1 MVSVESDIQTK
12 FSKFQRKGR
21 AVTLAPTAP
30 RVSPATN
37 RQTAE
42 FIELAEK
49 VRATGLMERDVAWYI
64 WRMIRLGLGFAA
76 VGVMFVLLG
85 QSWWQL
91 LTAVAFSVM
100 CGMAGFLAHDAAH
113 RQIFS
118 SSKANEWTGRVVG
131 NLFVGLSYGWWMNKH
146 GKHHANP
153 NKIGSDLDISAGVV
167 VFDPESAAQ
176 RTGFARWFAA
186 HQGWFFFPLLTLV
199 TLDLHINAT
208 KRVLNRQ
215 EIVPKRGWEAAMLA
229 VRLIGVPVAVFA
241 VCGWGI
247 GAVVLAVHI
256 ATFGLYF
263 GGVFAPN
270 HKGMPLVPKDLK
282 IDFLRRQVLMS
293 RNISGGWLVSVGM
306 GGLNYQIEHHLFPTM
321 SSRNLAKVQPM
332 VREFCA
338 GKQITYTE
346 TTLVDSYGIVVR
358 YLNRVG
364 LGQRDP
370 FDCPLTAQFRT
381 R

>member
-1 MVSVESDIQTK
+1 M
-12 FSKFQRKGR
+12 
-21 AVTLAPTAP
+21 TLAPTENRP
-30 RVSPATN
+30 RPATN

-49 VRATGLMERDVAWYI
+49 VRATGLMERDVGWYI
-64 WRMIRLGLGFAA
+64 WRMIRIGLGFAA

-113 RQIFS
+113 RQIFAS
-118 SSKANEWTGRVVG
+118 AKANEWTGRIVG

-153 NKIGSDLDISAGVV
+153 NKIGSDLDIAAGVV
-167 VFDPESAAQ
+167 VFDPDSALQ
-176 RTGFARWFAA
+176 RRGLARWFAA

-208 KRVLNRQ
+208 KRVLNRK
-215 EIVPKRGWEAAMLA
+215 EIVPKRGWETALLA

-241 VCGWGI
+241 VAGWGI
-247 GAVVLAVHI
+247 GAAVLAVHI

-263 GGVFAPN
+263 GGAFAPN

-293 RNISGGWLVSVGM
+293 RNISGGKLVDIGM

-338 GKQITYTE
+338 ERGITYTE
-346 TTLVDSYGIVVR
+346 TSLLSSYGIVVR